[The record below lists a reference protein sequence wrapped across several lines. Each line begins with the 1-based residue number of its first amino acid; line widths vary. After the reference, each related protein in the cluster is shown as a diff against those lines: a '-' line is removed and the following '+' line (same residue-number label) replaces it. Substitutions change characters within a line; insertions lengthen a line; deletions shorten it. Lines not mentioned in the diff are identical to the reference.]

1 MVFEDLQEP
10 GAWRVEWFDS
20 NGAAYITMFAGRSA
34 EERARDYHDAIA
46 QGRLGTRTTDTQ
58 QEAEVL
64 KELLINLR
72 IMAHCAFDSRAT
84 VWTGS

>member
-46 QGRLGTRTTDTQ
+46 QGRLRYPHYGHP
-58 QEAEVL
+58 AGGEVL
-64 KELLINLR
+64 KFR
-72 IMAHCAFDSRAT
+72 RK
-84 VWTGS
+84 

>member
-1 MVFEDLQEP
+1 MTDPRPQELMVFEDLQEP

-46 QGRLGTRTTDTQ
+46 QGRLGTRITDTQ
-58 QEAEVL
+58 LEAEVL
-64 KELLINLR
+64 KFR
-72 IMAHCAFDSRAT
+72 RK
-84 VWTGS
+84 